1 MPNCSSSIVFIHGLT
16 GGQLSS
22 WTAECANSPWPKLLL
37 SEDIPEARISAFGYD
52 ADVVKFLGQA
62 GQNKI
67 RQHAINLLAG
77 LADMRFDTGFV
88 SKFWLQ
94 D

>member
-1 MPNCSSSIVFIHGLT
+1 MT
-16 GGQLSS
+16 T
-22 WTAECANSPWPKLLL
+22 WTAEGAKAPWPELLL

-67 RQHAINLLAG
+67 RQHANNLLSD
-77 LADMRFDTGFV
+77 LADMRFDSDTVSATGCKLNDV
-88 SKFWLQ
+88 I
-94 D
+94 